1 MWVIKQ
7 TTYKS
12 TIKLFTNE
20 LLLIKSIDKDVIN
33 ETDSYLINIFLSG
46 SSKYEYHINSKIFNF
61 SVDFI
66 LKTENFSGPLF

>member
-1 MWVIKQ
+1 MWLKKLIFLWVIKQ

-46 SSKYEYHINSKIFNF
+46 SSK
-61 SVDFI
+61 
-66 LKTENFSGPLF
+66 